1 LFQQPAGVQVPFLK
15 TRVRFALAATAGV
28 LLALAFPTPGIAG
41 LAWIAPGLLA
51 FSALGLRG
59 GEAFRIGY
67 VGGLAFWLLSIRW
80 LLLMPVTGLPIVGWA
95 ALSAYVAL
103 YFGIWTWL
111 VSRFPRPCD
120 PASATDTG
128 PGSGDE
134 GDVSWGRRALWAL
147 SGAGAWV
154 SLEMLR
160 GWLFSGFPWNPIGV
174 TQYQMAPL
182 IQMAA
187 WTGVHGV
194 SFLVVWGSLGILLA
208 VLRILRRP
216 GARGAW
222 VAELAVPMLVVAVL
236 FHLGARRLAPETRA
250 PRTLRVAC
258 VQPSIPQTM
267 IWDGNET
274 TNRYRQLIG
283 LTHQALAAHPDLLVW
298 PESAMPN
305 PDRVGFEALM
315 GLIRSNQVWF
325 LFGADDVENRVA
337 PDGSDASAFYN
348 SAFLFD
354 RDGQFA
360 STYRKRNLVIF
371 GEYVPLVR
379 WLPFLKY
386 FTPIEGG
393 FAGGTQPGRFCMPD
407 LGVELSPL
415 ICFEDIFEGTT
426 RESVTDDT
434 SLIVNVTNDGWFEE
448 SGAQWQHAAAAVFR
462 AVENGV
468 PLLRCANN
476 GITCV
481 VDGRGRIR
489 QVFRDGQGSV
499 YGRGIM
505 MADVPLADRGGGATV
520 FRRHGSVFGWLCVAG
535 TLGVLAGRRSGKGGG
550 EKK

>member
-15 TRVRFALAATAGV
+15 TRVRFALAAAAGI
-28 LLALAFPTPGIAG
+28 LLALAFPTPGIPG

-51 FSALGLRG
+51 LSVLGLRG

-67 VGGLAFWLLSIRW
+67 VGGLAFWLVSIRW
-80 LLLMPVTGLPIVGWA
+80 LLLMPVTGLPIVGWL
-95 ALSAYVAL
+95 ALSAYVAV
-103 YFGIWTWL
+103 YFGGWTWF
-111 VSRFPRPCD
+111 VSRC
-120 PASATDTG
+120 
-128 PGSGDE
+128 PGSGVVSSVGGAVGE
-134 GDVSWGRRALWAL
+134 AGDGSDATWGRRTLWAM

-154 SLEMLR
+154 ALEMLR

-174 TQYQMAPL
+174 TQYQMVPL

-208 VLRILRRP
+208 VIRILRKP

-222 VAELAVPMLVVAVL
+222 VAEVALPMLAVAVL
-236 FHLGARRLAPETRA
+236 FHLGARCLAPETRV

-258 VQPSIPQTM
+258 VQPAIPQTM
-267 IWDGNET
+267 IWNGNET
-274 TNRYRQLIG
+274 TNRYRQLIE
-283 LTHQALAAHPDLLVW
+283 LTHQALASHPDLLVW

-305 PDRVGFEALM
+305 PDRAGFAALM
-315 GLIRSNQVWF
+315 ELIRSNQVWF

-393 FAGGTQPGRFCMPD
+393 FAEGTQAGRFCMPD
-407 LGVELSPL
+407 LGAELSPL

-434 SLIVNVTNDGWFEE
+434 SLMVNVTNDGWFEE
-448 SGAQWQHAAAAVFR
+448 SAAQWQHAAAAVFR

-468 PLLRCANN
+468 PLLRCSNN
-476 GITCV
+476 GLTCV
-481 VDGRGRIR
+481 VDTRGRIR
-489 QVFRDGQGSV
+489 QVFRDAQGSV

-505 MADVPLADRGGGATV
+505 LAEVPLADRGGAATL
-520 FRRHGSVFGWLCVAG
+520 FRRHGAVFGWLCVAG
-535 TLGVLAGRRSGKGGG
+535 TVGALLRRPGKRGV